1 MAETYDHII
10 RCYDRKGLEDTL
22 MRAIQKE
29 LGDKP
34 ELSPD
39 DLAPIDEFHI
49 RGREA
54 TKELAE
60 LLGELNNLEVLDI
73 GCGLGGTAR
82 YLASNFDCLVT
93 GIDLTPTYI
102 SLAEKLSQM
111 VGLTNETS
119 FYEASALELPFPDG
133 KFDVAWMEHV
143 QMNIPSKDQL
153 AVELARVLQQDGMLV
168 FYEIFSV
175 SGAEPHFPV
184 PWADNPSGS
193 FLVSKEDFRHTLEEA
208 GLEVVQWK
216 GMTEPSLQW
225 FNNVTQQLA
234 ESGPPPLGLHLLM
247 GEAAQKKLGNVG
259 KSLDENRICVAQS
272 ICRKR

>member
-1 MAETYDHII
+1 MEETDKHII

-22 MRAIQKE
+22 LRAIQKE

-34 ELSPD
+34 KLNPD
-39 DLAPIDEFHI
+39 DLAPMDEFHI

-60 LLGELNNLEVLDI
+60 LLGEFNGLEVLDV
-73 GCGLGGTAR
+73 GCGVGGTAR
-82 YLASNFDCLVT
+82 YLASSFDCRVT
-93 GIDLTPTYI
+93 GIDLIPTYI

-111 VGLTNETS
+111 VGLTKETS
-119 FYEASALELPFPDG
+119 FHQALALELPFSDG
-133 KFDVAWMEHV
+133 DFDVAWLEHV

-153 AVELARVLQQDGMLV
+153 AFELARVLRQDGMLV
-168 FYEIFSV
+168 FHEIFSV

-184 PWADNPSGS
+184 PWADGPSGS

-216 GMTEPSLQW
+216 DVTEPSLQW
-225 FNNVTQQLA
+225 FNDVTQRLA

-247 GEAAQKKLGNVG
+247 GEAAQTKLGNVG
-259 KSLDENRICVAQS
+259 KNLRENRICVAQS